1 MLKILIIE
9 DEPFIREELEILL
22 RNAGY
27 EPICTANF
35 LAAEGE
41 VKDNN
46 PDLVLLD
53 INLQEYSGFSICT
66 SIRKFSKVPIIFI
79 TGRNT
84 SIDELQAFTLG
95 GDDYISKP
103 YHPSVLLARISAVLK
118 RIQGQGR
125 GDEQTLEYKGLTL
138 DLRSYK
144 IRYGGS
150 EEELSKNEFKLLH
163 YLFQRRGEVVP
174 RLDIIEY
181 LWDQDVFID
190 DNALSVNMTRLRRKL
205 EQLGVTDLIKTK
217 RGVGY
222 QI

>member
-1 MLKILIIE
+1 M
-9 DEPFIREELEILL
+9 
-22 RNAGY
+22 
-27 EPICTANF
+27 
-35 LAAEGE
+35 
-41 VKDNN
+41 
-46 PDLVLLD
+46 
-53 INLQEYSGFSICT
+53 
-66 SIRKFSKVPIIFI
+66 
-79 TGRNT
+79 
-84 SIDELQAFTLG
+84 
-95 GDDYISKP
+95 
-103 YHPSVLLARISAVLK
+103 K
-118 RIQGQGR
+118 RTRGQGR
-125 GDEQTLEYKGLTL
+125 GEEQMLEYKGLTL

-190 DNALSVNMTRLRRKL
+190 DNALSVNMTRLRSKL
-205 EQLGVTDLIKTK
+205 EQLGVTDLIRTK

>member
-35 LAAEGE
+35 LTAEDE

-53 INLQEYSGFSICT
+53 IHLQEYSGFSICT

-79 TGRNT
+79 IGRNT

-103 YHPSVLLARISAVLK
+103 YHPSVLLARYPL
-118 RIQGQGR
+118 
-125 GDEQTLEYKGLTL
+125 Y
-138 DLRSYK
+138 
-144 IRYGGS
+144 
-150 EEELSKNEFKLLH
+150 
-163 YLFQRRGEVVP
+163 
-174 RLDIIEY
+174 
-181 LWDQDVFID
+181 
-190 DNALSVNMTRLRRKL
+190 
-205 EQLGVTDLIKTK
+205 
-217 RGVGY
+217 
-222 QI
+222 